1 VRSGRPG
8 APLANGGKLET
19 EAVRAQ
25 KIDNRQMRT
34 SAFYL
39 PAGPGQFESS
49 PATAG
54 PWSADSQ
61 HGGPPSALLA
71 REFERTAA
79 DPGQRLARIA
89 VEILRPLPVRP
100 LAVRA
105 RIARPGRRVT
115 LLEGAIEVDGQE
127 FILARGW
134 RIARSDTG
142 AAATPTSVPPPV
154 PSEPDR
160 ERLEWPGAH
169 LDGYMSALEVRTT
182 AGRFGAA
189 GPAAVWARASVAL
202 VQGEELSPFQHAA
215 IVADSGSGVSQGVD
229 LRRWFAVNV
238 EMTLST
244 HRDPAGEWIHM
255 NVATVI
261 GRDGTGRADTV
272 LSDTAGEFG
281 RAIQTLVVAPMG
293 AL

>member
-1 VRSGRPG
+1 MDNRPVRSP
-8 APLANGGKLET
+8 
-19 EAVRAQ
+19 
-25 KIDNRQMRT
+25 
-34 SAFYL
+34 AFYI
-39 PAGPGQFESS
+39 PTGPGQFESS

-100 LAVRA
+100 LVVRS
-105 RIARPGRRVT
+105 RVARPGRRVT

-134 RIARSDTG
+134 RIARSDTA
-142 AAATPTSVPPPV
+142 AAATPTTVPPPV

-160 ERLEWPGAH
+160 ERADWPGAH

-182 AGRFGAA
+182 AGRFGEA
-189 GPAAVWARASVAL
+189 GPAAVWTRTSVAL
-202 VQGEELSPFQHAA
+202 VQGEELSPFERAA

-229 LRRWFAVNV
+229 LRRWLAVNV

-255 NVATVI
+255 DAATVI
-261 GRDGTGRADTV
+261 GRDGTGRADTA

-281 RAIQTLVVAPMG
+281 RAIQTLVIAPM
-293 AL
+293 